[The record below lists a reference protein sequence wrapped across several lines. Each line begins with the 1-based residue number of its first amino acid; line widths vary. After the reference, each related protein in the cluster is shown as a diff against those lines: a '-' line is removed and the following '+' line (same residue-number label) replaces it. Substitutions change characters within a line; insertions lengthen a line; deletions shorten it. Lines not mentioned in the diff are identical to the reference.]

1 MGDEPEICLSETE
14 KNAVDILV
22 SAHFLNAPII
32 SALRSFLDR
41 AERSLNKRGA
51 ELVIVKNLG

>member
-1 MGDEPEICLSETE
+1 MGDEPEVCLSETE

-22 SAHFLNAPII
+22 SARFLNAPII

-51 ELVIVKNLG
+51 ELVIVKNLK

>member
-1 MGDEPEICLSETE
+1 MADEPEVCLSETE
-14 KNAVDILV
+14 KNAVDTLV

-41 AERSLNKRGA
+41 AERSLNESGA
-51 ELVIVKNLG
+51 GVVVAKNLK